1 MAKNIFS
8 VRPAGIRERA
18 LQLEELRNQH
28 LELMRQLRVLILG
41 LSDSW
46 KGAAQEALVQKFLSH
61 GQIFSDF
68 SNTMEEYIE
77 LALAASAEGEEIDR
91 TLLSEVRRINL

>member
-18 LQLEELRNQH
+18 LQLEELREQH

-61 GQIFSDF
+61 GQIFADF
-68 SNTMEEYIE
+68 SSVMEEYIE
-77 LALAASAEGEEIDR
+77 LALAASNDGEDLDR
-91 TLLSEVRRINL
+91 TLLAEIRKFGL